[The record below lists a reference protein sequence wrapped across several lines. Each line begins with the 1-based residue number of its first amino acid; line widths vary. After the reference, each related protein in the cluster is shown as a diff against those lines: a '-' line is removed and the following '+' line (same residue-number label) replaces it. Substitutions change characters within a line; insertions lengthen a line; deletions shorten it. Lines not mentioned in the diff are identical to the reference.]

1 MLATSSRISWFTRL
15 RTWLVRPVKAIQRQI
30 IRRILSLDA
39 LEERLVPV
47 ASLQVLAQALPVQ
60 HWAHLADA
68 SDSMVVVSPDLAGQ
82 VPEQEF
88 AGANVLVLDS
98 SRDVINQITL
108 ELSRHPGIKSVRLI
122 SHGADGT
129 LLLGNQQFD
138 ESVLL
143 ARSEDIAAWGQ
154 FLAPGADILLY
165 GCSVA
170 STSVGRHF
178 VNSLS
183 ILTGADVAASTNTTG
198 AGADTLLEYST
209 GNIETSPQA
218 SQTAW
223 DASNV
228 QLVILPNQRIGS
240 GFGI

>member
-47 ASLQVLAQALPVQ
+47 ASLQVLAQAMPAQ

-108 ELSRHPGIKSVRLI
+108 ELSRHPGIKSVRL
-122 SHGADGT
+122 T
-129 LLLGNQQFD
+129 PT
-138 ESVLL
+138 VPM
-143 ARSEDIAAWGQ
+143 
-154 FLAPGADILLY
+154 APCFWATN
-165 GCSVA
+165 S
-170 STSVGRHF
+170 STSLCF
-178 VNSLS
+178 
-183 ILTGADVAASTNTTG
+183 
-198 AGADTLLEYST
+198 
-209 GNIETSPQA
+209 
-218 SQTAW
+218 
-223 DASNV
+223 
-228 QLVILPNQRIGS
+228 
-240 GFGI
+240 